1 MYLPRKPWQSP
12 KLLTTFWSHILD
24 ILDKHENIQFA
35 LTWCPGHFDIE
46 GNEQADSLAKSSSRM
61 YHRNTDYKSLS
72 YISSLHKCEIG
83 KEWTH
88 RWTNQPPT
96 LCSKF
101 HVTNHIPLSM
111 RPTKRFITLDRCMF
125 SHTLQC

>member
-1 MYLPRKPWQSP
+1 MYLPRKPWKSP

-72 YISSLHKCEIG
+72 YISSLSRPVPPD
-83 KEWTH
+83 KEVGLE
-88 RWTNQPPT
+88 RARLGPAARLGPQPPGVR
-96 LCSKF
+96 LEPRIVHGGIIGEIQAKGRKF
-101 HVTNHIPLSM
+101 P
-111 RPTKRFITLDRCMF
+111 
-125 SHTLQC
+125 